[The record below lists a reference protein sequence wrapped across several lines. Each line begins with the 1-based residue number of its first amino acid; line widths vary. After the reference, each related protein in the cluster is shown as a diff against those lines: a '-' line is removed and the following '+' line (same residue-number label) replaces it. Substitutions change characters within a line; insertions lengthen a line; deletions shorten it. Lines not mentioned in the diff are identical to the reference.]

1 MDLVFRWW
9 VTRAGQVALWIVN
22 VVAATALQEE
32 LIIGVVLIQVIV
44 FGVRSAILGSLLWA
58 TFAAFLCC
66 WVPFVGIQAVMNL
79 LDSIGHLLA
88 STHVIVFIIHR
99 ILTKLLLL
107 LSTAAIAYKAIFLHL
122 DDGLLVTLILH
133 YAALLL
139 GFCLLYLLG

>member
-9 VTRAGQVALWIVN
+9 VTRAGQVTFWIVN

-107 LSTAAIAYKAIFLHL
+107 STAAIAYKAIFLHL

-139 GFCLLYLLG
+139 GFCFLYLLG